1 MKSRTITWVLLIY
14 LLLSTIPFAYVL
26 FYKLQGSDTDG
37 GLGAALFFLLDF
49 DVTIAMGLISGT
61 FPGVVETLLSLMV
74 LGIAAWT
81 KLLMSYLLYVSA
93 RFLFHLKR

>member
-1 MKSRTITWVLLIY
+1 MCSSVPFPPPTCFFTRLRDR
-14 LLLSTIPFAYVL
+14 IP
-26 FYKLQGSDTDG
+26 TEHDG

-49 DVTIAMGLISGT
+49 DVTIAMGLTPGN
-61 FPGVVETLLSLMV
+61 FPGVVETSVSLMV